1 MRYKDHKE
9 NPSRSIEERIMP
21 TGLLFNKK
29 NICAGFGE
37 FKKKIMTV
45 LLNEE
50 KE

>member
-1 MRYKDHKE
+1 
-9 NPSRSIEERIMP
+9 MP

-29 NICAGFGE
+29 DICAGFGE

-50 KE
+50 KEQNQGYQKRLLFK